1 MAGSI
6 TSLGIGAGI
15 DLESLLSNIL
25 QAEQRPLI
33 LLEGRKITAQTKIS
47 ALGQVKSTLSDFQT
61 AVKALATEESFRTV
75 TASSS
80 DDDVFTASASGA
92 AVTSSYDINVTQVA
106 TNNRTG
112 TQIIADKTAALGTGS
127 IQITVGT
134 DSFSLDIDS
143 SNNSLEQIRDAINA
157 DPNNTG
163 VSANIINVD
172 GGATL
177 ILTAN
182 ETGLANQITVAVT
195 DDDANNTDNAGLS
208 QVVFGLTEIDA
219 AQDAIFTVDGST
231 VTRTS
236 NEIDDVI
243 DGVTLSLIG
252 NGTGTLNLSENKT
265 VASGKISALVD
276 AYNQFSSAIDA
287 QRGTTLSGEALL
299 LTLENR
305 VRGQFSAPYGDSSS
319 QISQLFE
326 VGISFDED
334 GIVSFD
340 KSKFDDLSVSNFD
353 DLQALFTDQ
362 DNGFI
367 ASLDGLIESYLQS
380 DGLIDARTKGLN
392 TTLDTIND
400 DIETAELR
408 LIRTEERLRAQF
420 VSLDVLTSQLSATS
434 TFLTTQLANLPGF
447 GNNDN

>member
-1 MAGSI
+1 M
-6 TSLGIGAGI
+6 
-15 DLESLLSNIL
+15 
-25 QAEQRPLI
+25 
-33 LLEGRKITAQTKIS
+33 
-47 ALGQVKSTLSDFQT
+47 
-61 AVKALATEESFRTV
+61 
-75 TASSS
+75 
-80 DDDVFTASASGA
+80 
-92 AVTSSYDINVTQVA
+92 
-106 TNNRTG
+106 
-112 TQIIADKTAALGTGS
+112 
-127 IQITVGT
+127 
-134 DSFSLDIDS
+134 
-143 SNNSLEQIRDAINA
+143 A

>member
-1 MAGSI
+1 
-6 TSLGIGAGI
+6 
-15 DLESLLSNIL
+15 
-25 QAEQRPLI
+25 
-33 LLEGRKITAQTKIS
+33 
-47 ALGQVKSTLSDFQT
+47 
-61 AVKALATEESFRTV
+61 
-75 TASSS
+75 
-80 DDDVFTASASGA
+80 
-92 AVTSSYDINVTQVA
+92 
-106 TNNRTG
+106 
-112 TQIIADKTAALGTGS
+112 
-127 IQITVGT
+127 
-134 DSFSLDIDS
+134 
-143 SNNSLEQIRDAINA
+143 
-157 DPNNTG
+157 
-163 VSANIINVD
+163 
-172 GGATL
+172 
-177 ILTAN
+177 
-182 ETGLANQITVAVT
+182 VAVT